1 MSSKVLEEKLPT
13 KLNFGI
19 WFRIMKYAMKRVD
32 LFAIIILT
40 MFITTFYDS
49 AFVPAM
55 NRLPLHWLDKLAF
68 YPLSLPFGSFHYTL
82 FSSKT
87 FGKSILRS

>member
-32 LFAIIILT
+32 LFVIIILT

-55 NRLPLHWLDKLAF
+55 NAAAITLVGQTGVLSSISSLWELPLHVIFIKNVWE
-68 YPLSLPFGSFHYTL
+68 
-82 FSSKT
+82 
-87 FGKSILRS
+87 SILRS